1 MGKADQA
8 RLLKCQEKMLL
19 LTERSNI
26 IEQGDAEMKRKQKKS
41 TERHKA
47 ELKIMEE
54 KYKESL
60 EHQTKLSQQLRKTKQ
75 DLKTFSHHEKLWEKK
90 IANHHGEVKQLKLQ
104 HQKELQQREEQKK
117 IEQDQANEKL
127 AMIEKQKKIVEMTLE
142 NSNAKEKLMEME
154 LVEEKN
160 KLKEREQAFE
170 STLKLRELESKRQW
184 EEREQKLQH

>member
-60 EHQTKLSQQLRKTKQ
+60 EHQKKLSQQLRKTKQ

-104 HQKELQQREEQKK
+104 HQKELQQRGEQKE

-142 NSNAKEKLMEME
+142 NSNAKEKFMEME

-170 STLKLRELESKRQW
+170 SKRLW
-184 EEREQKLQH
+184 EEREQKLQHDFEKKR